1 MSAIHELLLTGHRAM
16 EPKADVHD
24 KYVATYESEIGQ
36 MVWAHPTVKHSH
48 FKNNDGKIYTLSPWP
63 IPDYWEWT
71 RKVNPE
77 EYDFA

>member
-1 MSAIHELLLTGHRAM
+1 
-16 EPKADVHD
+16 
-24 KYVATYESEIGQ
+24 

-48 FKNNDGKIYTLSPWP
+48 FKNKDGKIYTLSPWP